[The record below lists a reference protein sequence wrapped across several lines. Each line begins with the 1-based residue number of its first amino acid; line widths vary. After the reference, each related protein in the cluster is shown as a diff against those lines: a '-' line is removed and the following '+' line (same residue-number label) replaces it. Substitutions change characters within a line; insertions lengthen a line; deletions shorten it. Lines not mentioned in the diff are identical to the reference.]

1 MRSEDVQANTIVAFD
16 FDGVL
21 VDSYSCLPKI
31 YETIAKEI
39 GIKDVKSFIR
49 VMLNFE
55 DIMDYFGIWDRRLW
69 FSLILRSSKIRNSD
83 TEKLV
88 STYWNLRIR
97 HSIVKS
103 ESIEVLKKLNAMKI
117 PTYIVSGSDGI
128 PGMKYRRVV
137 ASGLDKLVRDV
148 LVYSVYEKVRSL
160 AEALLKIKEKH
171 LAAKVFYV
179 DDKPKNLV
187 EASKV
192 KVNTVL
198 YKYKPPLPTSYAWKG
213 RKPKS
218 TTEIRSLREILTI
231 LCKKNKY
238 QYF

>member
-1 MRSEDVQANTIVAFD
+1 MGINTVVVFD

-31 YETIAKEI
+31 YETIAREI

-69 FSLILRSSKIRNSD
+69 FNLILRSPKIRNLD
-83 TEKLV
+83 TKKLI
-88 STYWNLRIR
+88 STYWNLRVKY
-97 HSIVKS
+97 SIVKS

-128 PGMKYRRVV
+128 SGMKYRRVKT
-137 ASGLDKLVRDV
+137 SGLDKLVKDV
-148 LVYSVYEKVRSL
+148 LVYGVYEKIKSL
-160 AEALLKIKEKH
+160 TEALLEIKGKH
-171 LAAKVFYV
+171 LVAKIFYV
-179 DDKPKNLV
+179 DDKPKNLI

-213 RKPKS
+213 RKPKNAA
-218 TTEIRSLREILTI
+218 EIRSLREILAI
-231 LCKKNKY
+231 LCKEK
-238 QYF
+238 

>member
-1 MRSEDVQANTIVAFD
+1 MGINTVVVFD

-31 YETIAKEI
+31 YETIAREI

-69 FSLILRSSKIRNSD
+69 FNLILRSPKIRNLD
-83 TEKLV
+83 TKKLIF
-88 STYWNLRIR
+88 TYWNLRVKY
-97 HSIVKS
+97 SIVKS

-128 PGMKYRRVV
+128 PSMKYRRVK
-137 ASGLDKLVRDV
+137 ASGLDKLVKDV
-148 LVYSVYEKVRSL
+148 LVYGVYEKTGSL
-160 AEALLKIKEKH
+160 TEALLKIKGKH

-192 KVNTVL
+192 RVSTVL

-213 RKPKS
+213 RKPKNA
-218 TTEIRSLREILTI
+218 TEIRSLREILAI
-231 LCKKNKY
+231 LCKEK
-238 QYF
+238 

>member
-1 MRSEDVQANTIVAFD
+1 MGINTVVVFD

-31 YETIAKEI
+31 YETIAREI

-69 FSLILRSSKIRNSD
+69 FNLILHSPKIHNLD
-83 TEKLV
+83 AEKLV
-88 STYWNLRIR
+88 FTYWNLRVKY
-97 HSIVKS
+97 SIVKS

-128 PGMKYRRVV
+128 PGMKYRRVK
-137 ASGLDKLVRDV
+137 ASGLDKLVKDV
-148 LVYSVYEKVRSL
+148 LVYGVYEKIRSL
-160 AEALLKIKEKH
+160 TEALLEIKEKH
-171 LAAKVFYV
+171 LAAKIFYV
-179 DDKPKNLV
+179 DDKSKNLA

-198 YKYKPPLPTSYAWKG
+198 YKYKPPLPTSYAWKS
-213 RKPKS
+213 RKPKNAA
-218 TTEIRSLREILTI
+218 EIRSLREILAI
-231 LCKKNKY
+231 LCKEK
-238 QYF
+238 